1 MWELEVPKP
10 SYIIQ
15 KKVDDTLRVIMIGDS
30 WAEKMHLCIGDTI
43 LRDRIAFLVGEKV
56 SFESRGR
63 GGEKSRGIYDYIF
76 LSDYPGTRLLMS
88 SSPDYCIIL
97 AGINDAA
104 ANLGTKQFVHH
115 YHLILNFLLNNNIKP
130 VIVEIPDVKIWNL
143 YSQKPIK
150 DFLSDFLR
158 STMTGSGMY
167 DFSGYRHALNKML
180 IDEQLMDSVVF
191 VPMSCWNDCSPEI
204 DRKLFDEDL
213 IHLNNNGYNKLCLC
227 IAEAISIDLKD
238 RVYSTFSNEPMGKNA
253 HCCAKNN

>member
-1 MWELEVPKP
+1 M
-10 SYIIQ
+10 
-15 KKVDDTLRVIMIGDS
+15 VIVGQ
-30 WAEKMHLCIGDTI
+30 IGDTI
-43 LRDRIAFLVGEKV
+43 LRDRIAFLVGENV

-76 LSDYPGTRLLMS
+76 QSDYPGTKLLMS

-104 ANLGTKQFVHH
+104 ANLGTKQFVH
-115 YHLILNFLLNNNIKP
+115 YYRLILNFLFNNNIKP
-130 VIVEIPDVKIWNL
+130 VIVEIPDVNIGYL

-158 STMTGSGMY
+158 STMTGSSMY
-167 DFSGYRHALNKML
+167 NYSGYRHALNKML

-191 VPMSCWNDCSPEI
+191 IPMICWNDCSPEI

-213 IHLNNNGYNKLCLC
+213 IHLNKNGYYKLCIC
-227 IAEAISIDLKD
+227 IAESISKDLKD
-238 RVYSTFSNEPMGKNA
+238 RADSTFSDKPMGKNA
-253 HCCAKNN
+253 HCCTKHN